1 MTAIVAGLGLISAH
15 AQTIIE
21 GVVTDSLGQAV
32 DAYVTVSPKGT
43 GSIIGFA
50 DTDAKGY
57 YKLQFKSTTDSV
69 VVTAAGMAIGNV
81 ARVVANRS
89 QRLDIR
95 ARQKAIELK
104 EVSVKADKI
113 RQHGDTLNYT
123 VGAYQQQG
131 DRVIG
136 DVLKRM
142 PGIEVSESG
151 AIKFNGKAIKKF
163 YVEDM
168 DLLQGRY
175 GLATNNINA
184 SDVATVQVLE
194 HHQPIKALQDK
205 TLTDDVAINLKLKN
219 AAKGTVA
226 INTMVGGGWEPTPS
240 PSPKEGS
247 LVTHESSK
255 LFSSPSL
262 GEGIGVGLWTAE
274 VVGMYFAKQ
283 RQNMTLYKGNNSGDD
298 VSRELTEHYSSINSV
313 GLYPFCPMNAVL
325 PNGSGLPQKR
335 TFDNHSHI
343 ATMNHLE
350 KVGEDSEITM
360 NVAYHHDDIR
370 REGTSESDRFISD
383 DSRLLTTETLTSQT
397 HLNDVSGN
405 LRYMW
410 NAKDGFLANVIKFD
424 GSWNNDRVDG
434 GLSYLKTDSP
444 PALPVREGAKCIRLD
459 ERLQPSQVTAPSLTG
474 RAGGESG
481 NRSLVHQHFDRPSL
495 AVSNTTNLIKNIGK
509 HTLDLHFSAGYAQR
523 PNTLTVGVDSLN
535 AQQEV
540 FNSHAYQQ
548 DIESRHI
555 NANFH
560 TNYNFR
566 FGNFTLSYGV
576 IANAS
581 LHGIETDLEGFTP
594 PADSAAKIVNSKS
607 LNSKCLN
614 DLWYN
619 TYELTL
625 GQHYKWERGGWRVSL
640 GCPLNL
646 YTQTLDDRIRED
658 KHSYVHLLVS
668 PTFSTSYEW
677 RDWSGNIGASYYR
690 NVGDP
695 GGIYSGYIMSNY
707 RSFQRSYVEQLSETD
722 RIGTSASIGYR
733 SALNATFFRLNASYN
748 HTRDNQIYGYSY
760 QGATSV
766 VQAVDQATTA
776 DSYNLGFDFSKG
788 FDWLQTTFRAFGGY
802 GHSHSEQL
810 IADQLYP
817 FTSRTIS
824 LGAGGTITPLPWLNF
839 VVSSGYSWNISETD
853 HSGEVTTPSLTGR
866 AGGGSAVRTATQR
879 LSMNVYITKQMTLS
893 AAVEDN
899 YTNLTAENRHA
910 WFGDIKAKYKLGRCD
925 LELQL
930 NNLFDQR
937 HYTRVNYSGLDI
949 YTNTSQ
955 LRPRNILAT
964 VRFKLL

>member
-1 MTAIVAGLGLISAH
+1 MNIRIFRVIFIMTAIVAGLGLSSAH

-43 GSIIGFA
+43 GNIIGFA
-50 DTDAKGY
+50 DTDAKGH
-57 YKLQFKSTTDSV
+57 YKLQFKSAIDSV

-81 ARVVANRS
+81 VRVVANRS
-89 QRLDIR
+89 QRVDIR

-123 VGAYQQQG
+123 VGAYLQQG

-226 INTMVGGGWEPTPS
+226 INTMVGSGWQQSGPWRI
-240 PSPKEGS
+240 GS
-247 LVTHESSK
+247 RPLTDGQTV
-255 LFSSPSL
+255 
-262 GEGIGVGLWTAE
+262 IGSNPLWTAE
-274 VVGMYFAKQ
+274 VVGMYFAKK
-283 RQNMTLYKGNNSGDD
+283 RQNMTLYKGNNTGDD
-298 VSRELTEHYSSINSV
+298 VSRELTEHYSNINSV

-360 NVAYHHDDIR
+360 NVAYHHDNIR
-370 REGTSESDRFISD
+370 REGTSESDRFFTD

-397 HLNDVSGN
+397 HLNDLSGN

-424 GSWNNDRVDG
+424 GSWNKDKVKGFLASQLNGPQYVNYG
-434 GLSYLKTDSP
+434 SEKT
-444 PALPVREGAKCIRLD
+444 
-459 ERLQPSQVTAPSLTG
+459 
-474 RAGGESG
+474 
-481 NRSLVHQHFDRPSL
+481 HQHFDRPSL
-495 AVSNTTNLIKNIGK
+495 AVSNTTNLIKNIRS
-509 HTLDLHFSAGYAQR
+509 HTLDLHFSVGYAQR
-523 PNTLTVGVDSLN
+523 PNTLTVGIDSLN
-535 AQQEV
+535 AQQTV
-540 FNSHAYQQ
+540 FNSQYYQQ
-548 DIESRHI
+548 DIDSRHI

-560 TNYNFR
+560 TNYNFH
-566 FGNFTLSYGV
+566 FGYFTLSYGI

-581 LHGIETDLEGFTP
+581 LHGIETALDGFDTGNY
-594 PADSAAKIVNSKS
+594 SSR
-607 LNSKCLN
+607 N

-625 GQHYKWERGGWRVSL
+625 GQHYKWERGGWRISL

-646 YTQTLDDRIRED
+646 YTQTLDDRVRDD
-658 KHSYVHLLVS
+658 KHSYTHLLVS
-668 PTFSTSYEW
+668 PTFSTNYVW
-677 RDWSGNIGASYYR
+677 RDWSGNIGASYYK

-695 GGIYSGYIMSNY
+695 GGIYSGYIMNNY

-722 RIGTSASIGYR
+722 RIGTNASIGYR

-748 HTRDNQIYGYSY
+748 HTRDNQIYGYTY

-776 DSYNLGFDFSKG
+776 DSYNLSFDFSKG
-788 FDWLQTTFRAFGGY
+788 FDWLQTTIRAFGGY

-817 FTSRTIS
+817 FHSRTVSI
-824 LGAGGTITPLPWLNF
+824 GAGGTITPLPWLNF
-839 VVSSGYSWNISETD
+839 VLSSGYSWNSSYTD
-853 HSGEVTTPSLTGR
+853 S
-866 AGGGSAVRTATQR
+866 GGSNLSRIVRTATQR
-879 LSMNVYITKQMTLS
+879 LSMNVYVTKQMTLS

-899 YTNLTAENRHA
+899 YNNLTAIGRHA

-937 HYTRVNYSGLDI
+937 HYTRVTYSGLDI

-955 LRPRNILAT
+955 LRPRNILVI

>member
-1 MTAIVAGLGLISAH
+1 MNLKHITFFLALAALCYKAK
-15 AQTIIE
+15 AQTVIE
-21 GVVTDSLGQAV
+21 GAVTDSLGVAV
-32 DAYVTVSPKGT
+32 DAYVTVTPKGT
-43 GSIIGFA
+43 GNIIGFA
-50 DTDAKGY
+50 DTDAKGH
-57 YKLQFKSTTDSV
+57 YKLQFRSGADSV

-81 ARVVANRS
+81 SRIVANRS

-95 ARQKAIELK
+95 ANQKTIELK

-205 TLTDDVAINLKLKN
+205 SITDDVAINLKLKN
-219 AAKGTVA
+219 SAKGTVA
-226 INTMVGGGWEPTPS
+226 INTMLGAGWQQ
-240 PSPKEGS
+240 
-247 LVTHESSK
+247 
-255 LFSSPSL
+255 SSPWR
-262 GEGIGVGLWTAE
+262 IGSRPLSDGQTVIGSNPLWTAE
-274 VVGMYFAKQ
+274 VVGMYFAKR
-283 RQNMTLYKGNNSGDD
+283 RQNMTLYKGNNAGED
-298 VSRELTEHYSSINSV
+298 VSKELTSHYSNINSV
-313 GLYPFCPMNAVL
+313 SLYPFCPTNAVL
-325 PNGSGLPQKR
+325 PSGAGLSQKR

-343 ATMNHLE
+343 ATINHLE
-350 KVGEDSEITM
+350 KVGKDSEVTM
-360 NVAYHHDDIR
+360 NIAYHHDDIR
-370 REGTSESDRFISD
+370 REGTSESDRFVSD
-383 DSRLLTTETLTSQT
+383 NSRLLTTETLTSRT
-397 HLNDVSGN
+397 HLNDLSGN

-424 GSWNNDRVDG
+424 GSWNNDKV
-434 GLSYLKTDSP
+434 
-444 PALPVREGAKCIRLD
+444 EGVLASQLNGPNPLNYGS
-459 ERLQPSQVTAPSLTG
+459 ERT
-474 RAGGESG
+474 
-481 NRSLVHQHFDRPSL
+481 HQHFNRPSL
-495 AVSNTTNLIKNIGK
+495 AVSNTTNLIKNVGK

-540 FNSHAYQQ
+540 FNSHVYQQ

-560 TNYNFR
+560 TNYNFHL
-566 FGNFTLSYGV
+566 GNFTLAYGV
-576 IANAS
+576 IVNAS
-581 LHGIETDLEGFTP
+581 LHGIETELEGFTP
-594 PADSAAKIVNSKS
+594 PIDGTANAQLK
-607 LNSKCLN
+607 N

-619 TYELTL
+619 TYELTI
-625 GQHYKWERGGWRVSL
+625 GQHYKWERGGWRISL

-658 KHSYVHLLVS
+658 KHSYTHLLVS
-668 PTFSTSYEW
+668 PNLSTSYEW
-677 RDWSGNIGASYYR
+677 RDWSGNINASYYR

-695 GGIYSGYIMSNY
+695 GGIYSGYIMNNY
-707 RSFQRSYVEQLSETD
+707 RTFQRSYVEQLSETD
-722 RIGTSASIGYR
+722 RIGAGASIGYR
-733 SALNATFFRLNASYN
+733 SALNALFFRINANYN
-748 HTRDNQIYGYSY
+748 HTRDNQIYGYTY
-760 QGATSV
+760 DGATSV
-766 VQAVDQATTA
+766 VQAVDQATTS
-776 DSYNLGFDFSKG
+776 DSYNLNFDFSKG
-788 FDWLQTTFRAFGGY
+788 FDWLQTTIRAFGGY

-824 LGAGGTITPLPWLNF
+824 LGAGDTITPLPWLNF
-839 VVSSGYSWNISETD
+839 VLSSGYSWNSSWTD
-853 HSGEVTTPSLTGR
+853 SSTSDLART
-866 AGGGSAVRTATQR
+866 VRTATQR
-879 LSMNVYITKQMTLS
+879 ISMNVYITKQMTLT

-910 WFGDIKAKYKLGRCD
+910 WFGDIKVKYKLGRCD

-937 HYTRVNYSGLDI
+937 HYTRVTYSGLDI

>member
-1 MTAIVAGLGLISAH
+1 MYRRLTTLIIACVGFCSGAC

-21 GVVTDSLGQAV
+21 GNVTDSLGQAV

-50 DTDAKGY
+50 DTDAKGH
-57 YKLQFKSTTDSV
+57 YKLQFKSATDSV

-142 PGIEVSESG
+142 PGIGVSESG
-151 AIKFNGKAIKKF
+151 AIKFNGKSIKKF

-226 INTMVGGGWEPTPS
+226 INTMVGGGWQQ
-240 PSPKEGS
+240 
-247 LVTHESSK
+247 
-255 LFSSPSL
+255 SSPWR
-262 GEGIGVGLWTAE
+262 IGSRPLTDGQTVIGSNPLWTAE

-360 NVAYHHDDIR
+360 NVAYHHDNIR
-370 REGTSESDRFISD
+370 REGTSESERFITD
-383 DSRLLTTETLTSQT
+383 DNRLLTTETLTSQT

-424 GSWNNDRVDG
+424 GSWNNDKV
-434 GLSYLKTDSP
+434 
-444 PALPVREGAKCIRLD
+444 EGMLASQLNGPQPINYGS
-459 ERLQPSQVTAPSLTG
+459 ERT
-474 RAGGESG
+474 
-481 NRSLVHQHFDRPSL
+481 HQHFDRPSL

-581 LHGIETDLEGFTP
+581 LHGIETDLGSPTTASPKGEESLTDGKQAETNLLPLGGGREG
-594 PADSAAKIVNSKS
+594 A
-607 LNSKCLN
+607 N

-625 GQHYKWERGGWRVSL
+625 GQHYKWERGGWRISL

-658 KHSYVHLLVS
+658 MHSYVHLLVS

-866 AGGGSAVRTATQR
+866 AGGGPAVRTATQR
-879 LSMNVYITKQMTLS
+879 LSMNVYITKQMTLT

-899 YTNLTAENRHA
+899 YTRSTYGRFAPAKNLTAENRHA

-937 HYTRVNYSGLDI
+937 QYTRVNYSGLDI